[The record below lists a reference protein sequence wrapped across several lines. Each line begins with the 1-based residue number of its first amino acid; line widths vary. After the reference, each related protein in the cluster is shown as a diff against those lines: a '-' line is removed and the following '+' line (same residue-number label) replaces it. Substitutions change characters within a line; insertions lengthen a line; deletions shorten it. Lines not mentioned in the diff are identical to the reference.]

1 MKNLNQLSKNI
12 LSKIKQ
18 SDNQNGTATVIAVL
32 ILSLMT
38 GFVAL
43 SITRS
48 NNETMAISNDIAEA
62 KVFTAAQAGLEN
74 MTLNADAKFDDK
86 LDLDTADIDE
96 IKAALPDNFPGIDF
110 NQTLLKVRDSEIID
124 ATGGTFQGLKQLR
137 DEWQLS
143 VTATDQQTGVQSILR
158 RRFFNN
164 RIPIFQFGVFAD
176 DDVDFSQ
183 APRFDF
189 GGRVHSNGNLFM
201 SSGASNGLYFD
212 STITVHGEIVTDI
225 LPNGKAP
232 NGNDN
237 VWIKNAQLTPV
248 NLKGNEGSALSAG
261 TGANVFADTSYFPN
275 SATLPVVHANSSW
288 NTVKAKFDNKLLNR
302 VDKLNLPL
310 GSSLNNDKY
319 IPIIKRGKAVGDV
332 ANNAAGTVANPSIVA
347 VTPITQPITPAT
359 EDDVKTRKER
369 FYNKVGLRISLA
381 DSRIKL
387 PGCSSNA
394 AGCGV
399 RLDGNSDGSGAEPGV
414 GEARGY
420 QPLPMRDGTVNT
432 RINGERIYIPNQE
445 SWIKVELVAAA
456 ANSTIVTTDVTKD
469 ILSLGVT
476 ERAEPDGN
484 YFAITSGYTN
494 NTDKYSIIKLQRFSI
509 PGNQIRMSN
518 NAGDSPYLTYFPN
531 PNPLKPSLNFVLAQ
545 ESLPGVLTIDK
556 NPQSAWAGL
565 TARFACSVTDATTC
579 TADDTAHFKTAT
591 VNGIP
596 NRKIVPFPIMMFDP
610 REGISYETTTTTSPL
625 YYNTL
630 YPNGKTSLNGVMSSV
645 DIDVA
650 NLRDFLN
657 DPSENTPRTATAGTT
672 YSAAKGALK
681 GSAVPQANGWVVYL
695 SDRRGDFDFDG
706 EYDME
711 DIFATSTGVL
721 NTGLLLAPGP
731 GEDVNWNGTLQSE
744 YVREAPFYSESIAPE
759 VAATVN
765 TRFYRR
771 AVRLINGKLL
781 PGIYDV
787 NTPANTKGFTF
798 ASENGVYIVG
808 NYNATGL
815 TAFGSANTPTKS
827 DYYIPQGDENH
838 IPASIV
844 ADSTT
849 VLSNNWKDANIFAS
863 PYNPATRVPTETT
876 YRFAA
881 ITGDSLNFAP
891 CNADF
896 TNSGSS
902 YPCYTGGVHNLNRFM
917 EAWTGVRLNYTGSII
932 NLYNSHN
939 NNGAFKCCSQV
950 YTAPNRNFAFDSSF
964 LNPQR
969 IPPGTPF
976 VQTIKLTG
984 FERVND

>member
-1 MKNLNQLSKNI
+1 MKKLNQFSKNI

-48 NNETMAISNDIAEA
+48 NNETMAVSNDIAEA
-62 KVFTAAQAGLEN
+62 KAFTAAQASLEN

-96 IKAALPDNFPGIDF
+96 IKAALPDNFPGVNF
-110 NQTLLKVRDSEIID
+110 NQSLQKVRDSEIVD
-124 ATGGTFQGLKQLR
+124 ATGVAFQGLKQLR

-164 RIPIFQFGVFAD
+164 RIPIFQFGVFAE

-201 SSGASNGLYFD
+201 SSAASNGLYFD
-212 STITVHGEIVTDI
+212 SSITVHGEIVTDI
-225 LPNGKAP
+225 LPNGRAP

-237 VWIKNAQLTPV
+237 IWIKNAQLTPV

-275 SATLPVVHANSSW
+275 SAILPVVHANSNW

-310 GSSLNNDKY
+310 GGSLNNDKY
-319 IPIIKRGKAVGDV
+319 IPIIKRGKAIGDV
-332 ANNAAGTVANPSIVA
+332 ANNGAGTVANPSIVA

-399 RLDGNSDGSGAEPGV
+399 RLDGKSDGSGAEPGI

-432 RINGERIYIPNQE
+432 RINGERMYIPDQQ
-445 SWIKVELVAAA
+445 SWIKVELVAAGT
-456 ANSTIVTTDVTKD
+456 NSTIDTTDVTKD

-476 ERAEPDGN
+476 ERADLNNG
-484 YFAITSGYTN
+484 YFTITSAGY
-494 NTDKYSIIKLQRFSI
+494 NTSNIDKYSIIKLQRFFI
-509 PGNQIRMSN
+509 PGDQIRMSN
-518 NAGDSPYLTYFPN
+518 NAGDSPYLTYISGSG
-531 PNPLKPSLNFVLAQ
+531 PSLNFVLAQ
-545 ESLPGVLTIDK
+545 ESLPGTSTVDK
-556 NPQSAWAGL
+556 NPQSAWASL
-565 TARFACSVTDATTC
+565 TARFACSVVNSALC
-579 TADDTAHFKTAT
+579 VGDDPAHFKTAT
-591 VNGIP
+591 INGIA
-596 NRKIVPFPIMMFDP
+596 NRKIVPFPIMIFDP
-610 REGISYETTTTTSPL
+610 REGVPYETTTTTSPL

-657 DPSENTPRTATAGTT
+657 DLSGNTPRTPATGTT

-695 SDRRGDFDFDG
+695 SDRRGDYDFDG

-721 NTGLLLAPGP
+721 NTGIALTPGP
-731 GEDVNWNGTLQSE
+731 GEDVNWNGSLQSE
-744 YVREAPFYSESIAPE
+744 YVHEAPYYSESIAPE

-771 AVRLINGKLL
+771 VARLINGTTL
-781 PGIYDV
+781 PGVYDV
-787 NTPANTKGFTF
+787 TTPENTKGFTF

-827 DYYIPQGDENH
+827 DYYLPQNDANH

-849 VLSNNWKDANIFAS
+849 VLSKGWKDANIFAA
-863 PYNPATRVPTETT
+863 PYNPATRVPIETT

-891 CNADF
+891 CNTDY